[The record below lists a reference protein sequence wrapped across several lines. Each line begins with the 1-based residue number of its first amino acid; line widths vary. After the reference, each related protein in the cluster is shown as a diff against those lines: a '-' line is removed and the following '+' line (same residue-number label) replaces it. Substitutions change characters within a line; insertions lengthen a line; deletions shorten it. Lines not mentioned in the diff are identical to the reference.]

1 MPNLDQRPSSDNLHL
16 RSEEVQEILG
26 RPPRLIVRV
35 GITLILLVVLALF
48 VGSYYI
54 KYPDIVP
61 ATITVSTENLPA
73 EVMSKVSGRI
83 DSMFVTEKQHVAA
96 GDILAVLENPADL
109 GDVLRVKSM
118 LGEPDSTVNTLQTES
133 LQLGELQQP
142 YAAYTKAKDDY
153 EFFLSADY
161 HNRKITVI
169 NKQIAA
175 QKGILQKSCAQLS
188 VSKEQLASAQ
198 RLFEMDSALFAKGM
212 LSLAEYETAKN
223 GYLQQ
228 MQSYESARLSI
239 DNQRMGILQSEQ
251 SIFDLEQQR
260 IETENNLQIA
270 LSAAA
275 EYLLAQITA
284 WEKSYVVSAPCD
296 GIVTMTKYWQ
306 KNQNVNAGEV
316 LMTVV
321 PEDDVR
327 IIGKILLPPQ
337 GAGKVKVG
345 QTVNVKFDSYPYM
358 EYGMVKVTIR
368 NISLVPVQVKEGE
381 KAYMLEVEFP
391 EKLTTT
397 YHKEL
402 TFSQEMT
409 GTAEIIT
416 DDLRLLDKFINP
428 IKAVIKK

>member
-1 MPNLDQRPSSDNLHL
+1 MPQPDQPTSDNINL
-16 RSEEVQEILG
+16 RSEEVQEILT
-26 RPPRLIVRV
+26 RPPRRIVRV
-35 GITLILLVVLALF
+35 GITFILLVVFALF

-73 EVMSKVSGRI
+73 EVMAKVSGRI

-118 LGEPDSTVNTLQTES
+118 LDEPDSTINSLQTNS

-142 YAAYTKAKDDY
+142 YAAYNKAKDDY
-153 EFFLSADY
+153 DFFLSADY
-161 HNRKITVI
+161 HNRKIAVI
-169 NKQIAA
+169 NKQITA

-188 VSKEQLASAQ
+188 VSQKQLASAQ
-198 RLFEMDSALFAKGM
+198 RLFEMDSTLFAKGM

-321 PEDDVR
+321 PEGDVR